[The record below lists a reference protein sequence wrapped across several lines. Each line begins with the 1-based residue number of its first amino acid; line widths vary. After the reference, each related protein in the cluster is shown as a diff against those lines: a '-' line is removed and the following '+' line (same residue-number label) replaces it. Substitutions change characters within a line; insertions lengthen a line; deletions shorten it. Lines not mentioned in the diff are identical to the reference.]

1 MTIVQAYIVRMFFK
15 YFGIVLGMVTVIYL
29 AIDFFGRIDR
39 LLALDL
45 PPSDIIAYFLFKI
58 PLIISQILPAAL
70 LLGVLIVFG
79 LMTKNNEIIALKGGG
94 ISVLSLTRPMMVIGL
109 ILSLI
114 LFVFSEAVVPLSN
127 SRVKEIID
135 PDTGERRMVTSRERN
150 IWIRGDRCITHIAY
164 YHPDE
169 SAIYGVIVIY
179 FDDSFAMKRRIDA
192 QRGEFSDN
200 GWILYDIMVQRFD
213 DNEEPHAVSVHERL
227 TVDLNFMPD
236 DLLRVVAES
245 DEMSFGALLDYI
257 RKVEREGYDATRY
270 RVDLHAK
277 IAFPW
282 VCLIM
287 ALVGSGIALRE
298 KTREGG
304 LAAGFAYGIAT
315 AFLYWGSY
323 SFCLSLGYGYLLPPP
338 AAAWA
343 ANVLFIGVAGL
354 LMVNLD

>member
-1 MTIVQAYIVRMFFK
+1 MTIVQAYITRMFFK
-15 YFGIVLGMVTVIYL
+15 YFGVVLTMVTIVYL
-29 AIDFFGRIDR
+29 AIDFFGRIDK
-39 LLALDL
+39 LIALAL

-79 LMTKNNEIIALKGGG
+79 LMSKNNEIIALKSGG
-94 ISVLSLTRPMMVIGL
+94 ISVLSLTRPVIVIGV
-109 ILSLI
+109 ILSLV
-114 LFVFSEAVVPLSN
+114 LFVFSEAVVPVAN
-127 SRVKEIID
+127 SRVREIID

-150 IWIRGDRCITHIAY
+150 IWIRGDRSITHIAY
-164 YHPDE
+164 YNPAE
-169 SAIYGVIVIY
+169 SAIHGVIVIY
-179 FDDSFAMKRRIDA
+179 FDDAFAMKERIDA
-192 QRGEFSDN
+192 QRGEFADN
-200 GWILYDIMVQRFD
+200 GWILYDGMVQRFD
-213 DNEEPHAVSVHERL
+213 ENDDHHVVSIHERL
-227 TVDLNFMPD
+227 EIDLNFLPD

-245 DEMSFGALLDYI
+245 EEMNFGALLNYI
-257 RKVEREGYDATRY
+257 RKVEQDGYDATRY

-287 ALVGSGIALRE
+287 ALIGSGIALRG

-315 AFLYWGSY
+315 AFLYWGCY

-343 ANVLFIGVAGL
+343 ANVLFMGIAGL
-354 LMVNLD
+354 LIFNLD